1 MKHVFR
7 RFTGEFR
14 AQILIGRDVKHPR
27 LRTVG
32 NRRPILAAPQ
42 AWTEPGGL
50 VGAGFA
56 RLVDVRPP
64 CLRVANAGIA
74 ASRVPEL
81 SKNSVD
87 ATGLILPRKGS
98 SSGLR
103 TLFGTLLGHWRRPAL
118 KSLAYFAPHIAASW
132 DARRLARRLACR
144 VISAFTRVLTRY
156 GTPHGCSAEH
166 PNVSRRSAH
175 PSFGVSEA
183 KSQTP
188 GAKMRR
194 GNEMGCLT
202 S

>member
-14 AQILIGRDVKHPR
+14 AQIFIGRDVKHPR

-42 AWTEPGGL
+42 AWTELGGL

-132 DARRLARRLACR
+132 DARRLARRLGVPRRKRVHARLSRTMACR
-144 VISAFTRVLTRY
+144 TGASPSTRTFL
-156 GTPHGCSAEH
+156 GAPPTPHSG
-166 PNVSRRSAH
+166 
-175 PSFGVSEA
+175 
-183 KSQTP
+183 
-188 GAKMRR
+188 
-194 GNEMGCLT
+194 
-202 S
+202 